1 MKLEVGGSLFCSSSS
16 TVSVIFLGVQKK
28 GRQTLLL
35 NKVFLRRFFFL
46 TLLYTPP
53 TPQPPTTKC
62 KSPIGNL
69 SQTIRNHTFTK
80 GCLPPTV
87 KIHNHS
93 IKYPKTQRERERE
106 RERERIEEPVRSQKK
121 LHEEGSSKSHHI
133 SLGFKLAVKPIT
145 TVKN

>member
-1 MKLEVGGSLFCSSSS
+1 LQFLLHSQCHFFGCTKERETDPPLEQSDF
-16 TVSVIFLGVQKK
+16 
-28 GRQTLLL
+28 
-35 NKVFLRRFFFL
+35 FLRRFFFL

-93 IKYPKTQRERERE
+93 SKYPKTQRERE